1 MIKTTGAEYKR
12 FYNDPTA
19 WPDDS
24 WYEDVELLVNGVELT
39 PELGVVD
46 IHDDAVINLS
56 GGVVFGLPNGTE
68 TSVEAHFK
76 RWRKRQTTTT
86 FLVECDMDKVDEVK
100 AAVKAAGGKVV

>member
-12 FYNDPTA
+12 FYNDPAA

-24 WYEDVELLVNGVELT
+24 WHEDETLIVNGDEWT
-39 PELGVVD
+39 LGVVD
-46 IHDDAVINLS
+46 IPDDAVINLS

-68 TSVEAHFK
+68 ASLEAYFK

>member
-24 WYEDVELLVNGVELT
+24 WYEDETLIVNGDEWT
-39 PELGVVD
+39 LGVVD
-46 IHDDAVINLS
+46 IPDDAVINLS
-56 GGVVFGLPNGTE
+56 GGVVFGGQPNGTE

-76 RWRKRQTTTT
+76 RWRKRQTTAM
-86 FLVECDMDKVDEVK
+86 FLVECDLARVDEVK
-100 AAVKAAGGKVV
+100 AAVKAAGGKTV